1 MTEPGPGQPS
11 RPEAAAAGLRRP
23 ALERTCEVR
32 WIRPGR
38 HGSEIARWF
47 SRFSHAPET
56 RDDDYLISPRMPGL
70 SIKIRG
76 SASFEVKEHRG
87 TVGAL
92 DVAAAAAGSI
102 DSWIKRSIPL
112 AGGLDF
118 SRPLDGTAWRR
129 VSKRRQIARFPIGT
143 SGDPDAPGA
152 VVCSVELTEVE
163 VIGQSWWT
171 LGFEAG
177 GRGALG
183 GIKRTAA
190 VVFAEPCP
198 TASAFRAEEACSYA
212 EWIHGLGHPGG
223 TR

>member
-1 MTEPGPGQPS
+1 MTQAGPHQPA
-11 RPEAAAAGLRRP
+11 RPVASVSQRRP
-23 ALERTCEVR
+23 AQELTCEVR

-38 HGSEIARWF
+38 HGAEIARWF
-47 SRFSHAPET
+47 SRFPQVPET

-76 SASFEVKEHRG
+76 GASFEVKQHCG

-92 DVAAAAAGSI
+92 DIAAAAAGSI
-102 DSWIKRSIPL
+102 DSWIKRSTPVP
-112 AGGLDF
+112 GGADL
-118 SRPLDGTAWRR
+118 SRPLEGSAWRR
-129 VSKRRQIARFPIGT
+129 VSKRRQIATFPIGP
-143 SGDPDAPGA
+143 SGSPGA
-152 VVCSVELTEVE
+152 AVCSVELTDVE
-163 VIGQSWWT
+163 VLGQRWWT

-190 VVFAEPCP
+190 VVFAEPLP
-198 TASAFRAEEACSYA
+198 TASALRAEEACSYA
-212 EWIHGLGHPGG
+212 EWIHELGHPGG

>member
-1 MTEPGPGQPS
+1 MTQGDSLQ
-11 RPEAAAAGLRRP
+11 RRP
-23 ALERTCEVR
+23 AQERTCEVR
-32 WIRPGR
+32 WIRPGLP
-38 HGSEIARWF
+38 GSEIAGWF
-47 SRFSHAPET
+47 SRFSPVPET

-76 SASFEVKEHRG
+76 GASFEVKQHRG
-87 TVGAL
+87 VAGAL
-92 DVAAAAAGSI
+92 DIAGAAAGSI

-112 AGGLDF
+112 PGGVDL
-118 SRPLDGTAWRR
+118 SHPLEESAWRR
-129 VSKRRQIARFPIGT
+129 VSKRRQIARFPIDG
-143 SGDPDAPGA
+143 SGGGGSPNPSD
-152 VVCSVELTEVE
+152 CSVELTEVE
-163 VIGQSWWT
+163 VLGQLWWT

-183 GIKRTAA
+183 RIKHTAA
-190 VVFAEPCP
+190 VVFAEPLP

>member
-1 MTEPGPGQPS
+1 MTQRYS
-11 RPEAAAAGLRRP
+11 HQRRP
-23 ALERTCEVR
+23 AQERTCEVR

-38 HGSEIARWF
+38 PGSEIDRWF
-47 SRFSHAPET
+47 SRFAQVPEA
-56 RDDDYLISPRMPGL
+56 RDDDYLISPRLPGL

-76 SASFEVKEHRG
+76 GASFEVKQHRG
-87 TVGAL
+87 VVGAL
-92 DVAAAAAGSI
+92 DIAGAAAGSI

-112 AGGLDF
+112 PAGVDL
-118 SRPLDGTAWRR
+118 SRPLEGAAWRR

-143 SGDPDAPGA
+143 TGSPGA
-152 VVCSVELTEVE
+152 AVCSVELTDVE
-163 VIGQSWWT
+163 VLGQTWWT

-190 VVFAEPCP
+190 VVFAEPLP
-198 TASAFRAEEACSYA
+198 TASAFKAEEACSYA

>member
-47 SRFSHAPET
+47 SRFSQVPET
-56 RDDDYLISPRMPGL
+56 RDDAYLISPRMPGL

-76 SASFEVKEHRG
+76 GASFEVKEHRG

-183 GIKRTAA
+183 GIKRSAA

>member
-1 MTEPGPGQPS
+1 MTQVGPHQ
-11 RPEAAAAGLRRP
+11 RPLPVAAVGPRRP
-23 ALERTCEVR
+23 AQELTCEVR

-38 HGSEIARWF
+38 HGAEIARWF
-47 SRFSHAPET
+47 SRFPQVSES

-76 SASFEVKEHRG
+76 GASFEVKQHRA

-92 DVAAAAAGSI
+92 NVADAAEANI

-112 AGGLDF
+112 QGGVDL
-118 SRPLDGTAWRR
+118 SRPLEGSAWRR
-129 VSKRRQIARFPIGT
+129 VSKRRQIASFPIGT
-143 SGDPDAPGA
+143 SGSPGA
-152 VVCSVELTEVE
+152 AVCSVELTDVE
-163 VIGQSWWT
+163 VLGQTWWT

-190 VVFAEPCP
+190 IVFAEPLP
-198 TASAFRAEEACSYA
+198 TASAFGAEEACSYA
-212 EWIHGLGHPGG
+212 EWIHELGD
-223 TR
+223 REVRDE

>member
-1 MTEPGPGQPS
+1 MTQGDSHQ
-11 RPEAAAAGLRRP
+11 RRP
-23 ALERTCEVR
+23 AQERTCEVR
-32 WIRPGR
+32 WIRPGH
-38 HGSEIARWF
+38 HGTEIARWF
-47 SRFSHAPET
+47 SRFSQVLET

-76 SASFEVKEHRG
+76 GESFEVKQHRG
-87 TVGAL
+87 VVGEL
-92 DVAAAAAGSI
+92 DIAAAAAGSI

-112 AGGLDF
+112 PGGVDL
-118 SRPLDGTAWRR
+118 SRPLEGSAWRR
-129 VSKRRQIARFPIGT
+129 VSKRRQIARFPIDT
-143 SGDPDAPGA
+143 SGSPGA
-152 VVCSVELTEVE
+152 PDCSVELTEVE

-183 GIKRTAA
+183 RIKHTAA
-190 VVFAEPCP
+190 VVFAEPPP

>member
-1 MTEPGPGQPS
+1 MTQGDSHQ
-11 RPEAAAAGLRRP
+11 RRP
-23 ALERTCEVR
+23 AQERTCEVR

-38 HGSEIARWF
+38 HGSEIAHWF
-47 SRFSHAPET
+47 SRFSQVPEV

-76 SASFEVKEHRG
+76 GASFEVKQLRG
-87 TVGAL
+87 VVGAL
-92 DVAAAAAGSI
+92 DIAGAAAGSI

-112 AGGLDF
+112 PGGVDLT
-118 SRPLDGTAWRR
+118 RPLEGSAWRR
-129 VSKRRQIARFPIGT
+129 VNKHRQIARFPIDG
-143 SGDPDAPGA
+143 SGGPD
-152 VVCSVELTEVE
+152 CSVELTEVE
-163 VIGQSWWT
+163 VLGQAWWT

-183 GIKRTAA
+183 RIKRTAA
-190 VVFAEPCP
+190 VVFAERLP
-198 TASAFRAEEACSYA
+198 TDSAFRADEACSYA

>member
-11 RPEAAAAGLRRP
+11 RPEAAAAGPRRP
-23 ALERTCEVR
+23 VLEHTCEVR

-38 HGSEIARWF
+38 HGSVIASWF
-47 SRFSHAPET
+47 SRFSQVPEK

-76 SASFEVKEHRG
+76 GASFEVKEHRG
-87 TVGAL
+87 TVAAL

-112 AGGLDF
+112 TGGVDL
-118 SRPLDGTAWRR
+118 SRPPEGTAWRR
-129 VSKRRQIARFPIGT
+129 VSKRRQIARFPTGT
-143 SGDPDAPGA
+143 LGHADAPGA

-163 VIGQSWWT
+163 VIGESWWT

-198 TASAFRAEEACSYA
+198 TASAFRAEEARSYA
-212 EWIHGLGHPGG
+212 EWIQGLGHPGG

>member
-1 MTEPGPGQPS
+1 MSQRNS
-11 RPEAAAAGLRRP
+11 HQRRP
-23 ALERTCEVR
+23 AEERTCEVR

-38 HGSEIARWF
+38 SGSEIDRWF
-47 SRFSHAPET
+47 SRFAQVPET
-56 RDDDYLISPRMPGL
+56 RDDDYLFSPRLPGL

-76 SASFEVKEHRG
+76 GVSFEVKQHRG
-87 TVGAL
+87 VVGAL
-92 DVAAAAAGSI
+92 DIAGAAAGSI

-112 AGGLDF
+112 TGEVDL
-118 SRPLDGTAWRR
+118 SLPLEESAWRR
-129 VSKRRQIARFPIGT
+129 VSKRRQIARFPI
-143 SGDPDAPGA
+143 DAADGGPGSPRA
-152 VVCSVELTEVE
+152 LDCSVELTEVE
-163 VIGQSWWT
+163 VAGQSWWT

-183 GIKRTAA
+183 RIKHTAA
-190 VVFAEPCP
+190 VVFAEPLH